1 MSVDASPLNPQP
13 GVTGEMRR
21 LAETLIGRIESPPDA
36 PARRRGVKRDAR
48 AVFKAAATVVDDYVV
63 RMRALD
69 RDTTEVNF
77 RHDGELGDMHAAT
90 AMRRI
95 ERHVTALLTRRS
107 KVLGWR
113 TDRRGCEG
121 RDILVAM
128 LDHLLGE
135 IRAWL
140 ESVLEVLDKPLPPP
154 LHKAMAHGTHGSED
168 LRSFVLAFFEKPPQ
182 IDELDAWTNRYR
194 LEPSERTGRRARPP
208 RPTAPLRLRGDSAH
222 NASSS
227 ASSPR

>member
-1 MSVDASPLNPQP
+1 MSADASPLNPQP

-21 LAETLIGRIESPPDA
+21 LAETLIGRIESRPDT

-48 AVFKAAATVVDDYVV
+48 AVFKAAGPVFDDCVV

-69 RDTTEVNF
+69 NDTTEVNF
-77 RHDGELGDMHAAT
+77 RHDGELGDMQAAT

-95 ERHVTALLTRRS
+95 EGHVTALLIRRS
-107 KVLGWR
+107 KVLGW
-113 TDRRGCEG
+113 DRRGGEG

-135 IRAWL
+135 IRSWL

-154 LHKAMAHGTHGSED
+154 LRKAMAHGSED
-168 LRSFVLAFFEKPPQ
+168 LRSFVLAYFEKPPQ
-182 IDELDAWTNRYR
+182 VEELDAWTNRYR
-194 LEPSERTGRRARPP
+194 LDPSDRTAKPARPP
-208 RPTAPLRLRGDSAH
+208 RPTPRLRLRGDSAH
-222 NASSS
+222 NASPS

>member
-1 MSVDASPLNPQP
+1 MSADASPLNPQP
-13 GVTGEMRR
+13 DVPGEMRR
-21 LAETLIGRIESPPDA
+21 LAETLIGRIETRPDTT
-36 PARRRGVKRDAR
+36 ARRRGVKRDAR
-48 AVFKAAATVVDDYVV
+48 AVFKAAAPVVDDYVV

-69 RDTTEVNF
+69 NDTTEVNF
-77 RHDGELGDMHAAT
+77 RHDGELGDRQAAM

-95 ERHVTALLTRRS
+95 EGHVTALLIRRS

-113 TDRRGCEG
+113 TDRRGGEG

-140 ESVLEVLDKPLPPP
+140 ESVLEVLDKPLPSP
-154 LHKAMAHGTHGSED
+154 LRQAMAHGSED
-168 LRSFVLAFFEKPPQ
+168 LRSFVLAYFEKPPQ

-194 LEPSERTGRRARPP
+194 LEPSDGAAKRARPP
-208 RPTAPLRLRGDSAH
+208 RPTAPLRLRDDSAH

-227 ASSPR
+227 ASFRR

>member
-1 MSVDASPLNPQP
+1 MPADASPLNPQP

-21 LAETLIGRIESPPDA
+21 LAETLIGRIEARPGT

-48 AVFKAAATVVDDYVV
+48 GVFKAAQSVVDDYVARV
-63 RMRALD
+63 RALD
-69 RDTTEVNF
+69 DDTMGVNF
-77 RHDGELGDMHAAT
+77 RHDGELGDMQAAT

-95 ERHVTALLTRRS
+95 EGHVTALLIRRG

-113 TDRRGCEG
+113 TDRRGGEG

-135 IRAWL
+135 IRSWL
-140 ESVLEVLDKPLPPP
+140 ESILEVLDNPLPPP
-154 LHKAMAHGTHGSED
+154 LRQAMADGPED
-168 LRSFVLAFFEKPPQ
+168 LRSFVLGYFEKPPQ

-194 LEPSERTGRRARPP
+194 LEPSDRSVKRARPP
-208 RPTAPLRLRGDSAH
+208 RNAAPLRLRDDSAH

>member
-1 MSVDASPLNPQP
+1 MPADASPLNPQP
-13 GVTGEMRR
+13 GVTGEMCR
-21 LAETLIGRIESPPDA
+21 LAETLIGRIESGSDT

-48 AVFKAAATVVDDYVV
+48 AVFRAAGPVFDDYVA
-63 RMRALD
+63 RTRALD
-69 RDTTEVNF
+69 DDTTQVNF
-77 RHDGELGDMHAAT
+77 RHDGELGDVQAAN

-95 ERHVTALLTRRS
+95 EGHVTALLVRRR

-113 TDRRGCEG
+113 TDRRGGEG

-140 ESVLEVLDKPLPPP
+140 QSVLEVLDKPLPPP
-154 LHKAMAHGTHGSED
+154 LRKAMAHGGED
-168 LRSFVLAFFEKPPQ
+168 LRSFVLAYFEKPPQ
-182 IDELDAWTNRYR
+182 VDELDAWTNRYR
-194 LEPSERTGRRARPP
+194 LEPSEKAAKQSRPP
-208 RPTAPLRLRGDSAH
+208 RPTAPLRLRDDLAH

>member
-1 MSVDASPLNPQP
+1 MVADASPLNPQP

-21 LAETLIGRIESPPDA
+21 LAETLIGRIESRPDA

-48 AVFKAAATVVDDYVV
+48 AVFRAGVAVVDDYVV
-63 RMRALD
+63 RIRALD
-69 RDTTEVNF
+69 DDTTEVSF
-77 RHDGELGDMHAAT
+77 RHDGRLGDSQAAT

-95 ERHVTALLTRRS
+95 EGHVTALLIQRA
-107 KVLGWR
+107 KVQGWR
-113 TDRRGCEG
+113 TDARGGEG

-140 ESVLEVLDKPLPPP
+140 MSVLEVLDKPLPLP
-154 LHKAMAHGTHGSED
+154 LRQAVPHGDED
-168 LRSFVLAFFEKPPQ
+168 LLSFVLAYFEKPPQ
-182 IDELDAWTNRYR
+182 IDELDAWTNRYG
-194 LEPSERTGRRARPP
+194 LEPGGKAAKRARPP
-208 RPTAPLRLRGDSAH
+208 RSTAPLRLRDDSAH

>member
-1 MSVDASPLNPQP
+1 MSADASPLSPQP

-21 LAETLIGRIESPPDA
+21 LAETLIGRIETRPDT

-48 AVFKAAATVVDDYVV
+48 AVFKAAGPVVDDYVV

-69 RDTTEVNF
+69 NDTTEVNF
-77 RHDGELGDMHAAT
+77 RHDGELGDRQAAT

-95 ERHVTALLTRRS
+95 EGHVPALLIRRS

-113 TDRRGCEG
+113 TDRRGGEG

-135 IRAWL
+135 IRSWL
-140 ESVLEVLDKPLPPP
+140 ESVLEALDKPLPPP
-154 LHKAMAHGTHGSED
+154 LRKAMAQGSEE
-168 LRSFVLAFFEKPPQ
+168 LRSFVLAYFEKPPQ

-194 LEPSERTGRRARPP
+194 LEPSGRTAKRARSP
-208 RPTAPLRLRGDSAH
+208 RPTAPLCPRGHSAH
-222 NASSS
+222 NAPS